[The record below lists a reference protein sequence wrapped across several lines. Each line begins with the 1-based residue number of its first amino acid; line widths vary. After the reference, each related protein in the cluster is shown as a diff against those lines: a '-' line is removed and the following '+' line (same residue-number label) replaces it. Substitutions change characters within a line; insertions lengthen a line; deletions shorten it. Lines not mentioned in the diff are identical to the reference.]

1 MPQKSLPLPLLSN
14 TIKIKRN
21 YQKQK
26 DKKKRTQRD
35 AGFFLKEKRQLN
47 VQPIGKGEVFYT
59 LCRWLYRLSFSPL
72 LAADNLIGSLI

>member
-47 VQPIGKGEVFYT
+47 V
-59 LCRWLYRLSFSPL
+59 
-72 LAADNLIGSLI
+72 

>member
-14 TIKIKRN
+14 TIKFKRN
-21 YQKQK
+21 YQKQE

-47 VQPIGKGEVFYT
+47 V
-59 LCRWLYRLSFSPL
+59 
-72 LAADNLIGSLI
+72 